1 MFAHSKIHAALFSA
15 ALCLC
20 NSAAADSLQ
29 FQSAREMQH
38 ELVILVDF
46 PDSQMQF
53 STETFRNALNAEKY
67 DGECSTGSVAD
78 YFNNSSHDA
87 YRPVF
92 DVFGIYTLPEN
103 NTQIFTSKYKTYLP
117 TEDELKRELRLD
129 SFHKLDE

>member
-46 PDSQMQF
+46 PDSRMQF
-53 STETFRNALNAEKY
+53 SAETFRNALNAEKY

-78 YFNNSSHDA
+78 YFDNSSHGA

-92 DVFGIYTLPEN
+92 DVFGIYTLP
-103 NTQIFTSKYKTYLP
+103 
-117 TEDELKRELRLD
+117 
-129 SFHKLDE
+129 